1 MKNYSHIIWDWNGT
15 ILDDAR
21 ISLDVFNALAPNY
34 NVAPV
39 DYEDYRNEFG
49 FPVIDFYK
57 RHGFDFSKVDFR
69 EVGRIFIQMYHE
81 RLPKNPLHKGI
92 ADILK
97 SVLDSGIT
105 QSVLSAHNVDM
116 LRADVER
123 FGLSQYFSRVD
134 GLSDI
139 YANSKTRLAVA
150 HIQALGISPND
161 ILMVGDT
168 LHDKETAD
176 AMGVDC
182 ALVACGYN
190 SKERLLLAE
199 VPVFD
204 NHEQLCDFLFKCL

>member
-1 MKNYSHIIWDWNGT
+1 MKNYSHIVWDWNGT
-15 ILDDAR
+15 IINDAR
-21 ISLDVFNALAPNY
+21 ISLDVFNILASDY
-34 NVAPV
+34 NIAPV
-39 DYEDYRNEFG
+39 DFDDYRNEFG

-69 EVGRIFIQMYHE
+69 EIGRDFIEMYHKL
-81 RLPKNPLHKGI
+81 LPENPLHSGI
-92 ADILK
+92 TNILQ
-97 SVLDSGIT
+97 SFVDNGIT
-105 QSVLSAHNVDM
+105 QSVLSAHNADM

-123 FGLSQYFSRVD
+123 LGLSEFFIKVD

-139 YANSKTRLAVA
+139 YANSKTALGVA
-150 HIQALGISPND
+150 HVQSLGVAPEK

-190 SKERLLLAE
+190 SKQRLLSVG

-204 NHEQLCDFLFKCL
+204 NHEQLRDFLFKCL